1 MQTHIVLMNLTDQG
15 AKDIKGFRDRYDL
28 MSKAIEAA
36 GGKIKGF
43 YACIG
48 PYDYAM
54 ITEGLSD
61 EEGMRLLL
69 MNAMMGATRS
79 MTMKAFTLEEFTDI
93 VKKL

>member
-1 MQTHIVLMNLTDQG
+1 MQTNILLINMTEQG

-28 MSKAIEAA
+28 MAKAIEGA

-54 ITEGLSD
+54 IVEGISD

-79 MTMKAFTLEEFTDI
+79 MTMKAFPLEEFTNI